1 MATFVAATF
10 SAKKS
15 EPASELSTSCG
26 TVTDCRDITT
36 DGVVRLSIKKSTRQK
51 VCEAIATALISLTLE
66 PQTAGTIAGKGRYA
80 LAHSKAGRAALRS
93 VYHRHHAPPSDLTV
107 DLAMSLDLQ
116 LLHSVFVDPPEV
128 VLRMERSTRRPVILM
143 SDASYSRTVR
153 PPNLFGDGYVAFL
166 VAVPTRCGSHQLYY
180 MSEAVPQTLLLNLF
194 RLRPQLNFIFSLEA
208 LGIAAPYFC
217 PPLQHLLYGRDCL
230 HFEDNQA
237 SNGAM

>member
-1 MATFVAATF
+1 
-10 SAKKS
+10 
-15 EPASELSTSCG
+15 
-26 TVTDCRDITT
+26 
-36 DGVVRLSIKKSTRQK
+36 
-51 VCEAIATALISLTLE
+51 
-66 PQTAGTIAGKGRYA
+66 
-80 LAHSKAGRAALRS
+80 
-93 VYHRHHAPPSDLTV
+93 
-107 DLAMSLDLQ
+107 MSLDLQ

-230 HFEDNQA
+230 HFGDNQA
-237 SNGAM
+237 SNGAMRNGYTSSRDVAQYVGNLHLRLAKLQIRWWIEYVPSAANISDLPSRRDVKSVAEWTKFCSLYNPIKVPLVLPSLSSWSG